1 MAEGSVRN
9 MDNGR
14 PRIVP
19 AEKDKGGNGGKG
31 RSGRLKKLLLVLLIL
46 VLAGGGV
53 YLWWSGRYMSDYA
66 ISWEN
71 TASGGMGE
79 SETFKGY
86 ELFSDGVINY
96 SRDGASFVDRE
107 GDAIWERSYQMN
119 SPRAFVNGDHAA
131 IADIGGTSLYIF
143 DDENN
148 TGSVSSVLP
157 IITAAIS
164 QQGVVYV
171 VTSDGDSEYIN
182 AYREDGSAIE
192 LTVRSLIT
200 GDGYPLCISASPDG
214 SQLITAYVSIDGSSI
229 MSQVIFRN
237 FDAIGQNA
245 DAKRIVG
252 GFADEFAGHL
262 VGRVHFSDD
271 EHSQAFYDG
280 GIVFFSTR
288 VLTSPEVIGRA
299 EIEGEM
305 LSIACSER
313 YVAAIV
319 RDTEGEM
326 PYRLLIYEADG
337 DLAGEAAFDMQYTGF
352 DISGKEIYVYND
364 SELRIYTAGGRE
376 KAYISADEFSISKV
390 VKGKL
395 PSSYMIVDGNDYIGI
410 DLQ

>member
-1 MAEGSVRN
+1 M
-9 MDNGR
+9 
-14 PRIVP
+14 
-19 AEKDKGGNGGKG
+19 
-31 RSGRLKKLLLVLLIL
+31 
-46 VLAGGGV
+46 
-53 YLWWSGRYMSDYA
+53 
-66 ISWEN
+66 
-71 TASGGMGE
+71 
-79 SETFKGY
+79 
-86 ELFSDGVINY
+86 
-96 SRDGASFVDRE
+96 
-107 GDAIWERSYQMN
+107 
-119 SPRAFVNGDHAA
+119 
-131 IADIGGTSLYIF
+131 LYIF

-252 GFADEFAGHL
+252 GFADEFAGHF

-376 KAYISADEFSISKV
+376 KAYISTDEFSISKV